1 MTTSNQFKNG
11 ITRHRFYLQEICP
24 VHSTIL
30 PKTHWSFYST
40 VDELDELIE
49 SLNVRGIREHELKEK
64 LVHERDRIVKSLKKA
79 PAVVGKLAQDDED
92 LAKIEK
98 KEGRKV
104 LKLSTFNNPNSVDMY
119 CCTVDLLHN

>member
-1 MTTSNQFKNG
+1 M
-11 ITRHRFYLQEICP
+11 
-24 VHSTIL
+24 HSTIL

-79 PAVVGKLAQDDED
+79 PAVVGKISQDDED

-98 KEGRKV
+98 KESKKV
-104 LKLSTFNNPNSVDMY
+104 FHLQRYYYTVSVFNS
-119 CCTVDLLHN
+119 